1 MASFVQGLSSQSATL
16 NRRLRKAYVT
26 FNRTKYLFLLMLP
39 GIAFYFVFRYIP
51 IYGVTL
57 AWKDFVAA
65 DGIIGSPWVGWKYF
79 ERLITLPG
87 VRNVFLNTIKIS
99 ALRIVFGFPAPIIL
113 ALMLNE
119 VRNAALKRTMQT
131 ISYLPHFLSWV
142 VVAGLIRQILSPSV
156 GLLGYIYS
164 IMGQT
169 PPMLLTNPSAFMV
182 ILIASGVWQAVG
194 WGTIV
199 YLAAIAGINPELY
212 EAGIIDGA
220 GRFQMIRHITIPSI
234 KGVIVILFI
243 LRIGFMMEAGFDQ
256 IFNLYNPLVYNVG
269 DIISTYVYRMGIQ
282 DFQYSFATAVGLFQN
297 VVGLVALVGANWFVK
312 RLGHAGAYTIT

>member
-1 MASFVQGLSSQSATL
+1 
-16 NRRLRKAYVT
+16 
-26 FNRTKYLFLLMLP
+26 MLP
-39 GIAFYFVFRYIP
+39 GILFYFVFRYIP

-65 DGIIGSPWVGWKYF
+65 DGILGSPWVGWKYF
-79 ERLITLPG
+79 GRLVTLPG
-87 VRNVFLNTIKIS
+87 VRMVFMNTVEIS
-99 ALRIVFGFPAPIIL
+99 ALRIIFGFPAPIIL

-119 VRNAALKRTMQT
+119 VRNSALKRTMQT
-131 ISYLPHFLSWV
+131 ISYRPHFLSWV
-142 VVAGLIRQILSPSV
+142 VVAGLIRQVLSPSV

-164 IMGQT
+164 IIGQT
-169 PPMLLTNPSAFMV
+169 PPMLLTNPSSFMV

-199 YLAAIAGINPELY
+199 YLAAIAGVNPELY

-243 LRIGFMMEAGFDQ
+243 LRIGNMMEAGFDQ
-256 IFNLYNPLVYNVG
+256 SFNLYNPAVYQVS
-269 DIISTYVYRMGIQ
+269 DIIDTYVFRMGLQ
-282 DFQYSFATAVGLFQN
+282 GMQYSFATAVGLTKN
-297 VVGLVALVGANWFVK
+297 VVGFLLLILTNHLSKSFSEQTLW
-312 RLGHAGAYTIT
+312 